1 MNVTE
6 TIILGVISGVLTTGL
21 LWITATLINN
31 TISPLIKRMLYRGAD
46 VSGVWSIKKKNP
58 RPDGHSD
65 VSYTLAINQSAEK
78 VKGTFQIDY
87 GSSDKSFVT
96 VYDVT
101 GEYWEGYFTF
111 IFRSKNK
118 KEYSQGVM
126 LMKAIHG
133 GQAMEGSICF
143 RDVVQDKSVTINL
156 LLARSYHQK

>member
-1 MNVTE
+1 MEVTE
-6 TIILGVISGVLTTGL
+6 TIVLGVISGVLTTGL
-21 LWITATLINN
+21 LWVTAALVRNTLN
-31 TISPLIKRMLYRGAD
+31 PLIKKMLYRGAD
-46 VSGVWSIKKKNP
+46 VSGVWAIKQQNP

-96 VYDVT
+96 VYGVT

-143 RDVVQDKSVTINL
+143 RDVVQDKSVTIDL
-156 LLARSYHQK
+156 VLVRSNQDK